1 MSSEDQDNTAFQD
14 GYPDQ
19 DLSQNPIVQQQLRE
33 QMLSDFRRS
42 QRRRLAF
49 RAVVAAASL
58 IGGVAIC
65 YHVFGLEAILRFLE
79 GYWPVLMAPFAGW
92 FLGRWT
98 VKMLYRPSGR
108 VVACLDPET
117 HEFRA
122 VFIPD
127 QMFQFFEQSGNNVLY
142 HSPLGMP
149 VYIAESIDTDSGVI
163 RYSWIHELGSMEV
176 MTREDTYNNWRTTL
190 EEVLRENLG
199 LMDHPHVIGLGYARK
214 CLKDQLDLIADTL
227 GLTGRDFSRDYS
239 VSSPD
244 DGYGSETVKED
255 TSDERSHRIHQA
267 DGARPRHSRRLG
279 EARQVMQRAFADS
292 VQLA

>member
-1 MSSEDQDNTAFQD
+1 MSSDDQMNIPGQD
-14 GYPDQ
+14 QYPDQ

-33 QMLSDFRRS
+33 QMLRDFRRS
-42 QRRRLAF
+42 QRRRLVF
-49 RAVVAAASL
+49 RAIVAVASLAGAAA
-58 IGGVAIC
+58 AC
-65 YHVFGLEAILRFLE
+65 YHVFGPEAILQFLE
-79 GYWPVLMAPFAGW
+79 EYWPVLMAPFAGW

-108 VVACLDPET
+108 VVACLDPAT

-127 QMFQFFEQSGNNVLY
+127 PMFRFFEQSGNNVLY

-149 VYIAESIDTDSGVI
+149 VYIAESVDTETGTI

-176 MTREDTYNNWRTTL
+176 MTREDTYNNWRATL

-199 LMDHPHVIGLGYARK
+199 LMDHPHVIGLGYTRK
-214 CLKDQLDLIADTL
+214 CLRDQLDLIAETL
-227 GLTGRDFSRDYS
+227 GLSGRDFARDYS

-244 DGYGSETVKED
+244 DDFGSETGKED
-255 TSDERSHRIHQA
+255 TSDE
-267 DGARPRHSRRLG
+267 
-279 EARQVMQRAFADS
+279 
-292 VQLA
+292 